1 MFRWF
6 VRIIRGWIG
15 RLFSRIE
22 DPQATLE
29 QLMRDMQA
37 KVPKLRM
44 AVAQAYANKRLAE
57 QDYKEA
63 EEEMAKLERQIPQA
77 VQGGEATKQAALMLI
92 SRKKQLQQQLTD
104 KKMQLDI
111 TTQQAEQAQTML
123 NDYIHE
129 MDAKFTEIRGL
140 IARHKQAEVLES
152 YAKLK
157 QAFEVGDDSQV
168 LDEVSRRINE
178 RVARAQGMV
187 DVISNEPTAQLEQVR
202 RASLKTEAEQEYEEY
217 ARQLGLL
224 GANSSGGDSQKSLQP
239 AQEQQKPETQL
250 QPPTETIRR

>member
-6 VRIIRGWIG
+6 IRIIRGWMG

-63 EEEMAKLERQIPQA
+63 EEELARIERQIPQA
-77 VQGGEATKQAALMLI
+77 VQGGEPTKQAALMLI
-92 SRKKQLQQQLTD
+92 SRKKQLQQQLQD

-123 NDYIHE
+123 NDYLHE

-178 RVARAQGMV
+178 RIARAQGMV

-217 ARQLGLL
+217 ARQLGLVS
-224 GANSSGGDSQKSLQP
+224 ANSGGGDSQKSLQP

>member
-1 MFRWF
+1 VFRWF
-6 VRIIRGWIG
+6 VRIVRGWLG
-15 RLFSRIE
+15 RLFSKIE

-57 QDYKEA
+57 QDYKES
-63 EEEMAKLERQIPQA
+63 EEELARIERQIPEA
-77 VQGGEATKQAALMLI
+77 VKGGEATKQAALMLI
-92 SRKKQLQQQLTD
+92 GRKKQLQQQLQD

-157 QAFEVGDDSQV
+157 QAFEIGDDSQV

-202 RASLKTEAEQEYEEY
+202 RASLKSETEVEYEEY
-217 ARQLGLL
+217 ARQLGIMASNT
-224 GANSSGGDSQKSLQP
+224 GGNAGDSEKTLRP
-239 AQEQQKPETQL
+239 TQRQTDDNS